1 MAGGQGSCPTPYCT
15 WQPHSMEL
23 PPRNGNS
30 TEAEK
35 LRFTELLNLC
45 YLGLSYLYEL
55 LDFVYF
61 STTRI

>member
-1 MAGGQGSCPTPYCT
+1 
-15 WQPHSMEL
+15 MEL